1 MEYLILI
8 VTLAGIVF
16 GADWLVAG
24 AVSIARRFR
33 VSDFVIGAA
42 IVGIGTSMPELVVSF
57 FGAIKGNADVAI
69 GNVVGSN
76 IFNVLGILGVT
87 ALFFPI
93 AIDKQ
98 NMTFEIPLC
107 IAVSVLVT
115 LLAFNFFDGTPAVL
129 GRLDGLV
136 LILLFA
142 GFMWYSFA
150 RDKKEKGERALHEA
164 RSEEAIRRE
173 GERAPHD
180 AGVIGDPAEAI
191 RQEEKTP
198 LWWAIAKVIGGLA
211 VLIVSCDLFVEN
223 AVAVARSFGVND
235 AFISLTLIACGTSLP
250 ELAAS
255 VVAAFKKNTQ
265 LALGNIVGSNIFNIL
280 LILGL
285 SSQVMPLTSAG
296 ITWVDYVVMIAAA
309 TVPLLFGFKGKIGRV
324 GGLLMVASFVL
335 YTWYLLMGQG

>member
-1 MEYLILI
+1 MEYLILV
-8 VTLAGIVF
+8 VTLVGIVF

-24 AVSIARRFR
+24 SVSIARRFR

-87 ALFFPI
+87 AMCFPV

-98 NMTFEIPLC
+98 NMRFEIPLC
-107 IAVSVLVT
+107 IAVSMIVM

-129 GRLDGLV
+129 GRLDGWV

-142 GFMWYSFA
+142 GFMWYSFV
-150 RDKKEKGERALHEA
+150 RDKKERADETIEIKD
-164 RSEEAIRRE
+164 EEAIGQE
-173 GERAPHD
+173 GKK
-180 AGVIGDPAEAI
+180 V
-191 RQEEKTP
+191 
-198 LWWAIAKVIGGLA
+198 LWWAMAKVIGGLA
-211 VLIVSCDLFVEN
+211 VLIVSCDLFVDN
-223 AVAVARSFGVND
+223 AVVVARSFGVND

-255 VVAAFKKNTQ
+255 MVAAFKKNTQ

-280 LILGL
+280 LILGV

-296 ITWVDYVVMIAAA
+296 ITWVDYGVMIAAA
-309 TVPLLFGFKGKIGRV
+309 TVPLLLGFKGKIGRV

-335 YTWYLLMGQG
+335 YTWYLLMGQ